1 MLTKLNL
8 RDNWIHCLLLIFIVL
23 FFAKVISNGIAH
35 HEYKAAFKVK
45 CEDSGGEMFVPRGV
59 RGWPA
64 AECRDPHFTIEI
76 TN

>member
-8 RDNWIHCLLLIFIVL
+8 RDNLPMYLLLLFIII
-23 FFAKVISNGIAH
+23 FFAVIISNGIAH

-64 AECRDPHFTIEI
+64 AECRVPRFTIHI
-76 TN
+76 PN